1 MPPEATGAILADGP
15 APSRSGGDEPVTD
28 AAASRD
34 RATTGEPLVPVP
46 AGDPGPQPGDDRI
59 WTVPNALSVLR
70 LLGVP
75 LFLWLVLGP
84 ERDGWAVI
92 VLMVGGATDWLDG
105 KIARAFNQYSSLGR
119 LLDPAADRLYIFAT
133 LLALTLRDIIPW
145 WLTALLVGRD
155 VVLAAL
161 LPVIRHYRYEPL
173 QVHFIGKAATF
184 NLLYALPLILLGD
197 GDNTLADICRPIGWA
212 FTIWGTTLYYWA
224 AVMYVMQVREMVA
237 EGRATTRAT
246 GDRPTT

>member
-1 MPPEATGAILADGP
+1 MTDGADIREP
-15 APSRSGGDEPVTD
+15 AP
-28 AAASRD
+28 A
-34 RATTGEPLVPVP
+34 GEPAVPVP
-46 AGDPGPQPGDDRI
+46 GADPEQQPGADRI
-59 WTVPNALSVLR
+59 WTIPNALSFLR

-84 ERDGWAVI
+84 ERDGWAVV

-145 WLTALLVGRD
+145 WLTIALVARD
-155 VVLAAL
+155 GVLALL

-197 GDNTLADICRPIGWA
+197 GDNTLAEICRPIGWA
-212 FTIWGTTLYYWA
+212 FTIWGTALYYWA

-237 EGRATTRAT
+237 EGRASTRTSAE
-246 GDRPTT
+246 RAAP